1 MSTVKKPALGLRRPP
16 ASAPAPEA
24 LERFIASGKVSTVES
39 GAGARVIQ
47 RRDGR
52 QLRRFNTHLPVDL
65 FKRLR
70 HHAVDHDQD
79 MSAVVTAALESYLSD

>member
-1 MSTVKKPALGLRRPP
+1 MSTVKKPGLGLRRPP
-16 ASAPAPEA
+16 TSAPGPEA
-24 LERFIASGKVSTVES
+24 LERFIVSGKVAAVES
-39 GAGARVIQ
+39 GARVIE

-79 MSAVVTAALESYLSD
+79 MSTVVAAALEDFLAR

>member
-16 ASAPAPEA
+16 TAAPAPEA
-24 LERFIASGKVSTVES
+24 LERFIASGKVAPAVES
-39 GAGARVIQ
+39 GARVIE

-52 QLRRFNTHLPVDL
+52 KLRRFNTHLPVDL

-79 MSAVVTAALESYLSD
+79 MSAVVAAALESYLSR